1 MTDQDRLEREQ
12 QFHDSRFGAE
22 GEGDHRPADRFYAI
36 NRASDQYFRVA
47 IRSLAP
53 GQAVLDYGC
62 GAGAYAAI
70 EAAKN
75 GHWVVAVDL
84 SPIAIEEAREVARQ
98 AGVED
103 HIDFR
108 VMNAEQL
115 TLDPASFD
123 FVCGLGVLHHLDIAA
138 ALREITRVMKPTARA
153 VFVEPMG
160 HNPVI
165 NAYRN
170 RTPAQR
176 TPDEHPLLMDDF
188 PLFRARFGS
197 VEASYFHLLGLLAL
211 PLSGTR
217 FLDPALTT
225 LDRADQ
231 SLLRTRARRWAW
243 MVGLEV
249 AGPRPDAA

>member
-12 QFHDSRFGAE
+12 QFHDTRFGV
-22 GEGDHRPADRFYAI
+22 EGDHRPADRFYAI
-36 NRASDQYFRVA
+36 NRASDRYFRLA
-47 IRSLAP
+47 IRSLLP
-53 GQAVLDYGC
+53 GRRVLDYGC

-70 EAAKN
+70 EAAQN
-75 GHWVVAVDL
+75 GHSVVAIDL
-84 SPIAIEEAREVARQ
+84 SPIAIDEAREVARQ
-98 AGVED
+98 AGVD
-103 HIDFR
+103 GQIDFR

-115 TLDPASFD
+115 TLESTSFD

-160 HNPVI
+160 HNPLI
-165 NAYRN
+165 NAYRD

-176 TPDEHPLLMDDF
+176 TPDEHPLLMNDF
-188 PLFRARFGS
+188 PLFRKRFGS
-197 VEASYFHLLGLLAL
+197 VEASYFHLLGLLAF

-225 LDRADQ
+225 LDRVDRT
-231 SLLRTRARRWAW
+231 LLRTRARRYAW

-249 AGPRPDAA
+249 AGPRPDPAA